1 MPPSVPFYVSSHVSL
16 SHRSDQGMSLSLE
29 SHDSARLGIQ
39 SSQSL
44 SLGSDQSRVFEGGS
58 LGASSALSPTS
69 LLFPVPDSES
79 FSPLCPSY
87 FFLFFRSFFSP
98 RSLLPLPLLRSGGI
112 VTNEGKPRCI

>member
-44 SLGSDQSRVFEGGS
+44 SLGSDQLRVFEGGS

-69 LLFPVPDSES
+69 LLFPVPDSE
-79 FSPLCPSY
+79 
-87 FFLFFRSFFSP
+87 FFSLSAP
-98 RSLLPLPLLRSGGI
+98 LTSSSSFAPSSLLGPFYLYLFCAVAVS
-112 VTNEGKPRCI
+112 